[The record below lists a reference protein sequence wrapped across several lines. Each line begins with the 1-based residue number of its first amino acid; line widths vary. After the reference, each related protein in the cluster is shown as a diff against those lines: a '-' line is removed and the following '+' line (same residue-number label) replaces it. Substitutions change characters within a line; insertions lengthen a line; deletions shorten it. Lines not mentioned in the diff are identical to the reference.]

1 MMNEEMKQLV
11 EQELRQV
18 RIAARQTSINILSL
32 RIALVDKGVCT
43 QEEMDQ
49 YDKTAEQTIDLL
61 MLQERDKMKAV
72 ILEQFGE
79 EAAAEIEQELDKAL
93 GK

>member
-1 MMNEEMKQLV
+1 MMNEELKQLV

-32 RIALVDKGVCT
+32 RLALVDKGVCT

-61 MLQERDKMKAV
+61 MLQERDKMKAM
-72 ILEQFGE
+72 IMEQFGE
-79 EAAAEIEQELDKAL
+79 EAAAEIEKELDKAL

>member
-1 MMNEEMKQLV
+1 MNEELKQLV

-32 RIALVDKGVCT
+32 RLALVDKGVCT

-61 MLQERDKMKAV
+61 MLQERDKMKAM
-72 ILEQFGE
+72 IMEQFGE
-79 EAAAEIEQELDKAL
+79 EAAAEIEKELDKAL

>member
-1 MMNEEMKQLV
+1 MNDELKQLV

-32 RIALVDKGVCT
+32 RLALVDKGVCT

-61 MLQERDKMKAV
+61 MLQERDKMKAM
-72 ILEQFGE
+72 IMEQFGE
-79 EAAAEIEQELDKAL
+79 EAAAEIEKELDKAL